1 MKAHLRTADL
11 KTITSC
17 AFLLLLCL
25 SAAGCGS
32 KVSGHTYQEGFISIS
47 FQSGGKATF
56 ASGPIGTDCT
66 YKESG
71 KKITLTCTDQTMEL
85 TLDGDGNLNGPSEL
99 GKLTK
104 VK

>member
-1 MKAHLRTADL
+1 MNIRL
-11 KTITSC
+11 TS
-17 AFLLLLCL
+17 AVSFAAAALLCV
-25 SAAGCGS
+25 AAIGCGS
-32 KVSGHTYQEGFISIS
+32 KVSGKKYEAGYISIS

-71 KKITLTCTDQTMEL
+71 NKITLTCTDQTMEL
-85 TLDGDGNLNGPSEL
+85 TLDSDGNLNGPSEI

-104 VK
+104 AK

>member
-1 MKAHLRTADL
+1 MKVQI
-11 KTITSC
+11 KTIPSG
-17 AFLLLLCL
+17 AALVFLCL
-25 SAAGCGS
+25 SATGCGS
-32 KVSGHTYQEGFISIS
+32 KVSGHTYQEGFISIA

-71 KKITLTCTDQTMEL
+71 SKITLTCTDQTMEL
-85 TLDGDGNLNGPSEL
+85 TLDSNGNLNGPSEL